1 MAIPRPPL
9 GSRTACAHRSAVR
22 GLRFE
27 TTAIVVTVLLSV
39 AVLASAEQ
47 ARVSARDQKILQIQ
61 EIIKNH
67 DLEGASREIAIAAKR
82 FPNDAGFMNLLGVVA
97 AERGNFEAAEL
108 DFQQAIRQA
117 PKLTAAYLNLGR
129 LYVEHS
135 ETEPRLRAKA
145 LAVYEAVLRYDPR
158 NAEANYQSA
167 VLLLQQGKY
176 QDSLGRLS
184 RLPVKMQD
192 DAPQMSV
199 ACADHAALGDRT
211 RADRLAERLL
221 GSPDFSEADA
231 EQILPALQAGKRDD
245 LTVTLL
251 AGLQKR
257 EDLSPLALRELGL
270 AHERLGQFPESRDTL
285 ERFVARGNL
294 SVASL
299 LVLARVAREEKDYQ
313 GSLGYLAHARELEPK
328 NASVHYFFGL
338 VCLDMNL
345 IAEARNSFEK
355 ATSLDP
361 DNPTYNYA
369 MGAASAFRHDPAEA
383 IPYFEKYL
391 KLKPDDPRGKLAL
404 GVTLFRAK
412 DYDGAVPWLT
422 QAAATPQT
430 AITADYYLG
439 SIDVEERNLDKAHSE
454 LELALKAQPDYA
466 DALAE
471 LGQCYLLEKDFAQAE
486 KQIQHALKV
495 DPDHLS
501 ANFFL
506 LNLYIRTADPRQEAQ
521 GKRYEELQKLRDQKV
536 QEFLR
541 MVEVRPLEAP

>member
-1 MAIPRPPL
+1 MAIQPL
-9 GSRTACAHRSAVR
+9 PSDLNTPCAHPSAAI
-22 GLRFE
+22 GLRFD
-27 TTAIVVTVLLSV
+27 TIVLVATIVLSV
-39 AVLASAEQ
+39 AVLASGEQ
-47 ARVSARDQKILQIQ
+47 ARESARDQKILEIQ
-61 EIIKNH
+61 EMIKNH
-67 DLEGASREIAIAAKR
+67 NLEGASSEIEIAAKR
-82 FPNDAGFMNLLGVVA
+82 FPSDAGFMNLLGVVA
-97 AERGNFEAAEL
+97 AERGDFEAAER
-108 DFQQAIRQA
+108 DFQQAIRHA

-135 ETEPRLRAKA
+135 ETEPQLRAKA
-145 LAVYEAVLRYDPR
+145 LAVYEALLHDNPR

-184 RLPVKMQD
+184 RLPVKMQN
-192 DAPQMSV
+192 DAQQVSV

-211 RADRLAERLL
+211 HADRLAERLL
-221 GSPDFSEADA
+221 GSPDFSEEDV
-231 EQILPALQAGKRDD
+231 EQMLPALQAGNRDD

-257 EDLSPLALRELGL
+257 ADLSSKALRELGL
-270 AHERLGQFPESRDTL
+270 AYQRLGKFPEARETL

-299 LVLARVAREEKDYQ
+299 LVLARIAREEKDYQ
-313 GSLGYLAHARELEPK
+313 GSLGYLAHARDLEPK

-369 MGAASAFRHDPAEA
+369 MGAASAFRHDPSEA

-391 KLKPDDPRGKLAL
+391 KLKPDDPRGRLAL
-404 GVTLFRAK
+404 GVALFRAR

-422 QAAATPQT
+422 QAAAIPQT
-430 AITADYYLG
+430 ATTAHFYLG
-439 SIDVEERNLDKAHSE
+439 SIDVEERNLEKAHTE
-454 LELALKAQPDYA
+454 LELALKTQPDYA

-471 LGQCYLLEKDFAQAE
+471 LGQCYLLEKHFAQANQ
-486 KQIQHALKV
+486 QIQHALKV

-521 GKRYEELQKLRDQKV
+521 GRRYEELQKLRDQKV

>member
-1 MAIPRPPL
+1 MAIQRLPSGLKTIGAQRKPAC
-9 GSRTACAHRSAVR
+9 GSQFDSI
-22 GLRFE
+22 
-27 TTAIVVTVLLSV
+27 AIVLTLVLSV
-39 AVLASAEQ
+39 AIFAPAEQ
-47 ARVSARDQKILQIQ
+47 ARESARDQKILEIQ
-61 EIIKNH
+61 EMIKTH
-67 DLEGASREIAIAAKR
+67 DLEGASREIENAAKQ
-82 FPNDAGFMNLLGVVA
+82 FPNDAGFQNLLGVVA
-97 AERGNFEAAEL
+97 AERGNFEAAER
-108 DFQQAIRQA
+108 DFQQAIRHA

-135 ETEPRLRAKA
+135 ETEPQLRAKA
-145 LAVYEAVLRYDPR
+145 LAVYEAVLHDDPR

-184 RLPVKMQD
+184 RLPMTMQN
-192 DAPQMSV
+192 DAQQMSV

-211 RADRLAERLL
+211 TADRLAERLL
-221 GSPDFSEADA
+221 ATPDFSVEDA
-231 EQILPALQAGKRDD
+231 EQMLPALQAAKRDD

-251 AGLQKR
+251 LGLQKR
-257 EDLSPLALRELGL
+257 EDLSLLALRELGL
-270 AHERLGQFPESRDTL
+270 AYERLGKFPEARDTL

-294 SVASL
+294 SVPSL
-299 LVLARVAREEKDYQ
+299 VVLARIAREEKDYQ

-328 NASVHYFFGL
+328 NASVHYFFGM

-355 ATSLDP
+355 ATNLDP

-391 KLKPDDPRGKLAL
+391 KLEPDDPRGKLAL
-404 GVTLFRAK
+404 GVALFRAK

-422 QAAATPQT
+422 QASAVPQT
-430 AITADYYLG
+430 ATTAHFYLG
-439 SIDVEERNLDKAHSE
+439 SIDVEERNLDKAHAE
-454 LELALKAQPDYA
+454 LELALKAKPDYA

-471 LGQCYLLEKDFAQAE
+471 LGQCYLLEKHFALADQ
-486 KQIQHALKV
+486 QIQHALKV

-506 LNLYIRTADPRQEAQ
+506 LNLYIRTNDPRQEAQ